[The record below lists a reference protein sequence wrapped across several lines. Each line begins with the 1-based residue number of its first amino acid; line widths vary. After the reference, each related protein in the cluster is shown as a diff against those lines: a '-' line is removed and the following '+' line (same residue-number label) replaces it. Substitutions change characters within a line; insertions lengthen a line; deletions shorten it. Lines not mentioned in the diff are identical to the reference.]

1 MGAGGGLQDEA
12 AAGVAKEPAS
22 GSSFILAEGR
32 GPRQMVPRQTS
43 NTTLIGTR
51 EGGGWVRG
59 GGGRRLRP
67 CAFISCVLVKRP
79 VLITCTVYE
88 ACGWQQEKHH

>member
-1 MGAGGGLQDEA
+1 MFMGAGGGLQDEA

-59 GGGRRLRP
+59 GGVGA
-67 CAFISCVLVKRP
+67 CAHVRSFH
-79 VLITCTVYE
+79 
-88 ACGWQQEKHH
+88 ACLSKGQF

>member
-1 MGAGGGLQDEA
+1 MFMGAGGGLQDEA
-12 AAGVAKEPAS
+12 AAGVAKKPAS

-59 GGGRRLRP
+59 GGSAP
-67 CAFISCVLVKRP
+67 AHMCAHFMR
-79 VLITCTVYE
+79 
-88 ACGWQQEKHH
+88 ACQKASSNHLHCI